1 MRALLVTVGLF
12 AALGCA
18 SAGGAVASAAVNTAI
33 AATVSGVRRA
43 NGECYTPCT
52 PGTKCNEKTGMC
64 DPLPCRGECR
74 PEETCEQTYLGE
86 KCVLHTDL
94 EIRGT
99 PTSTARPTG
108 TTWPEP
114 PATEGGPPDA
124 GAPAPAPRPSDAP
137 ARLPDAPTLE
147 PR

>member
-1 MRALLVTVGLF
+1 M
-12 AALGCA
+12 
-18 SAGGAVASAAVNTAI
+18 ASAAVNTAI

-52 PGTKCNEKTGMC
+52 PGTRCNEQTGLC

-86 KCVLHTDL
+86 TCVLHTDL

-99 PTSTARPTG
+99 PTSVARPTG
-108 TTWPEP
+108 ATWPG
-114 PATEGGPPDA
+114 PATEASTPDA
-124 GAPAPAPRPSDAP
+124 GAPAPRPSDVP
-137 ARLPDAPTLE
+137 ARLPDVPTLE
-147 PR
+147 PQ

>member
-33 AATVSGVRRA
+33 AAGVSASRRA

-52 PGTKCNEKTGMC
+52 PGTKCNEQTGLC
-64 DPLPCRGECR
+64 EPLPCRGECR

-86 KCVLHTDL
+86 KCVPHTAL

-114 PATEGGPPDA
+114 PATGAGTPDGGSPSP
-124 GAPAPAPRPSDAP
+124 GAPPSDVP
-137 ARLPDAPTLE
+137 TRIPDAPTLE